1 MLIMCLIFLAAAA
14 GVIVL
19 IALDCAKKLP
29 LTAPPGVLAAVL
41 LFSALLPGY
50 LLLLG
55 QKAIPLG
62 WEILP
67 SAAAACLLGLLCLY
81 IIIKSNIRPRPR
93 RTDETDKIPRR
104 LRSSRRLLVYA
115 LFSGALW
122 FLILGICGALACRAA
137 EEPVT
142 LSGILSGI
150 FALLTSPLSTGY
162 LMIISPF
169 FLIVGLPVFIFAWI
183 PFVLSLI
190 FIGYMAVLGV
200 SAFAFALN
208 GVCRAAAEPRLRKWL
223 ALFILA
229 QLIPLL
235 NLAAMLLLL
244 ILESVMLRKTAQP
257 GAASAA

>member
-1 MLIMCLIFLAAAA
+1 MLIMCLLFLAAAA

-19 IALDCAKKLP
+19 IALDCVKKLP

-55 QKAIPLG
+55 QKMIPLG

-67 SAAAACLLGLLCLY
+67 SAAAACLLGVLCLY
-81 IIIKSNIRPRPR
+81 IIIKSNIRPRLR

-104 LRSSRRLLVYA
+104 LRGSRRLLGYA
-115 LFSGALW
+115 LFSSTLW
-122 FLILGICGALACRAA
+122 FLILGFCGALACRAA

-142 LSGILSGI
+142 LSGILSGV
-150 FALLTSPLSTGY
+150 FVLLTSPLSTGY
-162 LMIISPF
+162 IMIISPF
-169 FLIVGLPVFIFAWI
+169 FLIVGLPIVIFAWV

-190 FIGYMAVLGV
+190 FIGYIAVLGV
-200 SAFAFALN
+200 TAFAFALN

-235 NLAAMLLLL
+235 NLAAMLVLL
-244 ILESVMLRKTAQP
+244 ILESVMLRKTAQH

>member
-1 MLIMCLIFLAAAA
+1 M
-14 GVIVL
+14 
-19 IALDCAKKLP
+19 
-29 LTAPPGVLAAVL
+29 
-41 LFSALLPGY
+41 
-50 LLLLG
+50 
-55 QKAIPLG
+55 
-62 WEILP
+62 
-67 SAAAACLLGLLCLY
+67 
-81 IIIKSNIRPRPR
+81 
-93 RTDETDKIPRR
+93 
-104 LRSSRRLLVYA
+104 VYA

-122 FLILGICGALACRAA
+122 FLILGVCGALACRAA

-150 FALLTSPLSTGY
+150 FFLLTSPLSTGY
-162 LMIISPF
+162 MMIISPF